1 MKNNYTPAYFQT
13 QFMAKKT
20 IILGNILL
28 ILLVIAVYSFSGG
41 NQPKKR
47 QNEITIFT
55 LEPLLGIHAKM
66 ITGDDKNIYIA
77 NDKKLSKTEL
87 TQLNESNIILSSK
100 LISESEIGKELQSY
114 RWLYITI
121 PNKDSVNTKTHSPA
135 LLTSQ
140 IELIRDTLSDVT
152 PSLRGYYYDN
162 AGNYIHL
169 INNTLGG
176 LKVRIDNY
184 TPTSFITIGDNLSNF
199 LQILGIEGYRAK
211 NYPNP
216 AEFLADKTAWDLLK
230 EKNIN
235 YIFITGGATDS
246 DMKKIRSN
254 YPNVILYQTPSL
266 EADTSRYGYIRFA
279 EKLMN
284 DFVAAFDTYD

>member
-13 QFMAKKT
+13 QFMVKKT
-20 IILGNILL
+20 VILGNILL
-28 ILLVIAVYSFSGG
+28 ILLLILAYSFSGK
-41 NQPKKR
+41 NPQEKT

-55 LEPLLGIHAKM
+55 LEPLLAIHAKM

-77 NDKKLSKTEL
+77 DGKKLSKTEL
-87 TQLNESNIILSSK
+87 TQLNESSIILSST
-100 LISESEIGKELQSY
+100 LISESDIGKELQSY
-114 RWLYITI
+114 RGLYITI
-121 PNKDSVNTKTHSPA
+121 PSKDPENAKTHSPA

-169 INNTLGG
+169 LNNTLTWF
-176 LKVRIDNY
+176 KTRIDKY

-199 LQILGIEGYRAK
+199 LQLLGIEGYRAK
-211 NYPNP
+211 NYQNP
-216 AEFLADKTAWDLLK
+216 AEFLAEKTAWDLLK

-235 YIFITGGATDS
+235 YIFVTGGVADA
-246 DMKKIRSN
+246 DMKKIRN
-254 YPNVILYQTPSL
+254 KYPDVILYETPSL